1 MDGNVYLLATDPKNA
16 CRDVIHSRDTPLKIG
31 VYCLGD
37 DHFNASDSEIQLY
50 GYAGKRLLAFETIDI
65 KAEDALDVVSA
76 IRWYAAY
83 IDCPEMEILPDDPR
97 LDATIAV

>member
-16 CRDVIHSRDTPLKIG
+16 CRDVIHSRDTPLKIR
-31 VYCLGD
+31 VYCLEDERFEPGE
-37 DHFNASDSEIQLY
+37 NEIQLY
-50 GYAGKRLLAFETIDI
+50 GYAGKELYAFETIDI

-83 IDCPEMEILPDDPR
+83 INHAEMEILPDDPR
-97 LDATIAV
+97 AGETIAV